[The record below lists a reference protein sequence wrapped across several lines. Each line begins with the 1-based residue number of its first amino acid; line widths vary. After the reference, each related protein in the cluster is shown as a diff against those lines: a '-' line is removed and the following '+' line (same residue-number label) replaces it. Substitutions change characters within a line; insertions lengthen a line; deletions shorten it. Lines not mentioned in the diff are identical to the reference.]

1 MKPAATWEA
10 IGSIKPWPGNPR
22 TNEAAVDAVLAS
34 MKRFGFGSPIVAREG
49 DRVIIAGHT
58 RHEAAKRLGLDKV
71 PVRFMPL
78 DPAQAR
84 ALNLADNKLGEL
96 AGWDE
101 AALADVLEELE
112 ADGLDL
118 AGLGWSDD
126 ELEQLLKPEPEP
138 EPEPDTSNDDR
149 IPDEVP
155 ATTRAGD
162 VITIGRH
169 TLHCGDCLE
178 VMRGLGDSSIDSIVC
193 DPPYGIGF
201 MGKGWDVAVPGD
213 EWARECLRVLKPGGH
228 LVAFAATRT
237 VHRLMVNLEDAG
249 LEIRDIVG
257 WLQWQGF
264 PKSLDASKAID
275 AMHGAEREVV
285 GHDSRAAK
293 RTPAVNT
300 CTYGDY
306 RGQSGKITAPS
317 TDDAKRWHGW
327 GTALKPAFEPAV
339 LARKPLEGTV
349 AANVLKWG
357 TGAINIDGCRI
368 DYDDN
373 AWPGPGARV
382 QNIGR
387 GASTLH
393 GPHSGPVEVVQMS
406 DLGRWPANIYH
417 CPKPSR
423 GEREAGCDGLAEKVA
438 QSGMSPAMPV
448 DDDGKQRDRF
458 KVRAR
463 NIHPT
468 VKPSR
473 LMAWLVRLVSPPGG
487 TVLEPFAGSGTT
499 MLACER
505 ERMTCIGVEMEPG
518 YCDIIRARLAH
529 VVSDG

>member
-34 MKRFGFGSPIVAREG
+34 MKRFGFGSPIVARED

-275 AMHGAEREVV
+275 ALHGAERKVV
-285 GHDSRAAK
+285 GTYRAAVQNPLSVAGGFNGSAADENGVSWAK
-293 RTPAVNT
+293 ISAPA
-300 CTYGDY
+300 
-306 RGQSGKITAPS
+306 

-327 GTALKPAFEPAV
+327 GTALQPAFEPAV

-423 GEREAGCDGLAEKVA
+423 GEREAGCDGLGSAPSGVGALRDSGRGKVA
-438 QSGMSPAMPV
+438 HNS
-448 DDDGKQRDRF
+448 
-458 KVRAR
+458 
-463 NIHPT
+463 HPT

-505 ERMTCIGVEMEPG
+505 EGMTCIGVEMEPG